1 MKWVTC
7 EHPTLDRIACI
18 WLIRKF
24 IDPEADITYLPEP
37 RVIFFARA
45 EKATPFGIKG
55 TDYFTYGE
63 HQCLFDIFLRRHPLP
78 DPALPVMSPVIR
90 CLTPIRNE
98 PCPQA
103 AGFRAIAEGLALNFP
118 PGDALTGQGIIYYD
132 ALYSWARQ
140 LPGITKPPA
149 YSEHALMEV
158 FHRFLTQRYAER
170 KPKPEWMQELSALVQ
185 DQIDTNICISLP
197 GLARKLDA
205 NPYYLNNEFSN
216 DLEDMSFGEY
226 IRKKRMEKAVDLMEQ
241 EKYSLTEIAYMTGFS
256 DLGHFSR
263 LFNYHY
269 GKTPTG
275 HLKTIRA
282 QKNREAQPIEEKEE
296 N

>member
-18 WLIRKF
+18 WLIQKL

-45 EKATPFGIKG
+45 EKAIPWGLRG
-55 TDYFTYGE
+55 TDYFTYGV
-63 HQCLFDIFLRRHPLP
+63 HTCLFDIFLRRHPLS
-78 DPALPVMSPVIR
+78 DPALAVMSPVIR
-90 CLTPIRNE
+90 SLTPLRNE

-103 AGFRAIAEGLALNFP
+103 AGFRAIAEGLARNIP
-118 PGDALTGQGIIYYD
+118 PGEELTRQGIIFYD
-132 ALYSWARQ
+132 ALYSWASQ

-149 YSEHALMEV
+149 YSEHVLMEI
-158 FHRFLTQRYAER
+158 FHRFITQRYADGM
-170 KPKPEWMQELSALVQ
+170 PKPEWMQALTALVQ
-185 DQIDTNICISLP
+185 DQVDTNICLSLP
-197 GLARKLDA
+197 DLARKLDA
-205 NPYYLNNEFSN
+205 NPYYLNDEFSN
-216 DLEDMSFGEY
+216 DIEDMSFGEY
-226 IRKKRMEKAVDLMEQ
+226 MRKKRMERAVNLMEQ
-241 EKYSLTEIAYMTGFS
+241 EKYSLSEIAYMTGFS
-256 DLGHFSR
+256 DMGHFSR

-282 QKNREAQPIEEKEE
+282 QKKRETQPAEEKEKD
-296 N
+296 